1 MFVTESGSNL
11 AANESLCI
19 IAVVKSKSLNRMK
32 SGSLLKKA
40 MALKEL
46 LCNNDHLFTAQ

>member
-1 MFVTESGSNL
+1 
-11 AANESLCI
+11 
-19 IAVVKSKSLNRMK
+19 MK

-46 LCNNDHLFTAQ
+46 LCNNDHLFTAQWCDDLIPETGLLTALRYEL